1 MLFNSPDF
9 FVFFAVVTA
18 LYFLLPH
25 RARWLMLLLSSCY
38 FYMAFIP
45 AYILILLVT
54 IVVDYYAGILIEQNP
69 TRKRMWLVLSIIANV
84 GFLAFFKYYN
94 FAAENIAA
102 LAQLLH
108 WNYSLPLLAI
118 ILPIGLSFHT
128 FQAMSYTIEV
138 YRGRQK
144 AERHF
149 GIYALYVLFFPQ
161 LVAGPIERP
170 QNLIHQF
177 YEKHYFEYDRVVS
190 GLKLILWGLFKKMVI
205 ADRAAV
211 VVDAIYGN
219 SGDFSGLPLILA
231 AVLFTFQIYY
241 DFSGYTDIARGAARV
256 LGFTLRENFNLP
268 FISTSMAEMW
278 QRWHISLSTWLRD
291 YLYYPL
297 ALTWGKKSKF
307 RLHLCLIFTFVLIG
321 VWHGANWTFAIFG
334 LIHGLYLVIG
344 SATYRKRQK
353 IAELIGLTKVPKFR
367 KLVQRFGVFVLMS
380 LSLVFFRAPSLADAV
395 TILQNMPKDI
405 GAQLSNLEFLRYQFF
420 ITSVVGLD
428 KVEFV
433 GLGLSLILMYACYRS
448 NKEGSILFTLKEKH
462 IWTRRAFYYF
472 LFGSVLLFGVF
483 ASNNF
488 IYFQF

>member
-128 FQAMSYTIEV
+128 FQALAYTIEV

-177 YEKHYFEYDRVVS
+177 YEKHFFEYERVAN
-190 GLKLILWGLFKKMVI
+190 GLKMILWGLLKKTVV
-205 ADRAAV
+205 ADRLALV
-211 VVDAIYGN
+211 VNHVYSSPRESD
-219 SGDFSGLPLILA
+219 GLALIIA
-231 AVLFTFQIYY
+231 TVFFAFQIYC
-241 DFSGYTDIARGAARV
+241 DFSGYSDIA
-256 LGFTLRENFNLP
+256 
-268 FISTSMAEMW
+268 
-278 QRWHISLSTWLRD
+278 
-291 YLYYPL
+291 
-297 ALTWGKKSKF
+297 
-307 RLHLCLIFTFVLIG
+307 
-321 VWHGANWTFAIFG
+321 
-334 LIHGLYLVIG
+334 
-344 SATYRKRQK
+344 
-353 IAELIGLTKVPKFR
+353 
-367 KLVQRFGVFVLMS
+367 
-380 LSLVFFRAPSLADAV
+380 
-395 TILQNMPKDI
+395 
-405 GAQLSNLEFLRYQFF
+405 
-420 ITSVVGLD
+420 
-428 KVEFV
+428 
-433 GLGLSLILMYACYRS
+433 
-448 NKEGSILFTLKEKH
+448 
-462 IWTRRAFYYF
+462 
-472 LFGSVLLFGVF
+472 
-483 ASNNF
+483 
-488 IYFQF
+488 